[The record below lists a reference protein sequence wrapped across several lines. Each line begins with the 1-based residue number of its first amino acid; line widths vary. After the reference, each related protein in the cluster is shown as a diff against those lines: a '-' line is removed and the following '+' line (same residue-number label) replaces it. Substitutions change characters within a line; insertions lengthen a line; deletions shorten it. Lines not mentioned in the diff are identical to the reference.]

1 MQRWLR
7 HKVLRSKYRKYAL
20 RISLVTHVIMM
31 IVTVFFIKSE
41 TQELEDEIQVE
52 LIKVVPRRVVKK
64 QPPPKQEPEPEIPKP
79 ELPQVSENRPERR
92 KMTSEK
98 AVTVVQPKESVEVAK
113 LPVGTSAGVEMQQPS
128 VKRSA
133 VDAPAFSETSDVATA
148 ADLPTS
154 PESLLSPIGTTEGVA
169 EHGSRTRRSQTGAR
183 SPKTGVGEGIRK
195 AAETGDRKATGN
207 AQQTIGKAKGSGTG
221 GGSDGAATFSS
232 IIGDL
237 TDDIIGSSGG
247 NPIDVVFVVDA
258 SGSMQDNINA
268 VAEHLGQMVDA
279 YKASEID
286 YQLGL
291 THFNAIGVSQR
302 ISENRIRVFELTR
315 DLSKYKRRL
324 YEIQPT
330 SDENALDALSETVG
344 QLRFRTGTIK
354 HLILV
359 TDEPF
364 TSLHGHTVA
373 SIIELCQSNELTV
386 HVLGLPIPEH
396 QRIAAETGGS
406 WHAVPETPM
415 QHRTQTTARAVDAAS
430 IGDLILAD
438 GANLPVDVIL
448 FIDAS
453 KSMEE
458 KVPYIR
464 QQIDL
469 WIRNWD
475 HAIIDYRIGV
485 VRFRAAESLN
495 IVNVFKPPQTQAQ
508 IHKILRLPCQ
518 EDENLLHAVVEGERR
533 LQRRP
538 NVKTHFILITDEPG
552 NPKAPIA
559 GTIGLLSEL
568 PVVVSVIGASDPFQK
583 QVAAETGGVY
593 VRMPNALPRRTP
605 YE

>member
-1 MQRWLR
+1 MNANRWLWY
-7 HKVLRSKYRKYAL
+7 KMLRAKYRKYAL

-31 IVTVFFIKSE
+31 IATVFFIKSE
-41 TQELEDEIQVE
+41 MPELEDEFEVE
-52 LIKVVPRRVVKK
+52 LIREVPRQVVKK
-64 QPPPKQEPEPEIPKP
+64 KPPPVPKVETPEPEPEPEPPKP
-79 ELPQVSENRPERR
+79 EIPQIEANRPERR
-92 KMTSEK
+92 KITSEK
-98 AVTVVQPKESVEVAK
+98 EVSVVQPKHSVDIAK
-113 LPVGTSAGVEMQQPS
+113 LRVSTSTGVDMQQPS
-128 VKRSA
+128 VKRSD
-133 VDAPAFSETSDVATA
+133 VDAPALSETPDFATA

-154 PESLLSPIGTTEGVA
+154 PESVLSPIGATDGSP
-169 EHGSRTRRSQTGAR
+169 EHGSRTRRRNTGAR
-183 SPKTGVGEGIRK
+183 NPKTGAGEGIRK
-195 AAETGDRKATGN
+195 AVRETGTATG
-207 AQQTIGKAKGSGTG
+207 GGSGTG
-221 GGSDGAATFSS
+221 GSSTATSGDGGETFSG

-247 NPIDVVFVVDA
+247 KPIDVVFVVDA

-291 THFNAIGVSQR
+291 THFNMGSGNPQQNNIQ
-302 ISENRIRVFELTR
+302 VFQLTQ
-315 DLSKYKRRL
+315 DLSIYKRRL
-324 YEIQPT
+324 YEILPT
-330 SDENALDALSETVG
+330 GDENALDAISETVQ

-373 SIIELCQSNELTV
+373 SIIQLCQSKELTV

-396 QRIAAETGGS
+396 RQIAAETGGS
-406 WHAVPETPM
+406 YHAVPETPM
-415 QHRTQTTARAVDAAS
+415 QHRTQTTARAVNAAS
-430 IGDLILAD
+430 IGNLILAD

-453 KSMEE
+453 KSMED
-458 KVPYIR
+458 KVAYIR

-475 HAIIDYRIGV
+475 HAIIDYRLGV
-485 VRFRAAESLN
+485 VRFRAKQTVN

-533 LQRRP
+533 AATPECQ
-538 NVKTHFILITDEPG
+538 
-552 NPKAPIA
+552 NPFH
-559 GTIGLLSEL
+559 SH
-568 PVVVSVIGASDPFQK
+568 D
-583 QVAAETGGVY
+583 
-593 VRMPNALPRRTP
+593 R
-605 YE
+605 